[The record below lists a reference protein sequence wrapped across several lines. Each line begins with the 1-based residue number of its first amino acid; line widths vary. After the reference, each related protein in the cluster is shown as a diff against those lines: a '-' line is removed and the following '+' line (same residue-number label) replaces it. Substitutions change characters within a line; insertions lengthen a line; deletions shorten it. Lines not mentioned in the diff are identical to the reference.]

1 MDRTER
7 VWRIAYH
14 LNGKIE
20 GCMKFCRSVGG
31 KGLFHPRIYVCVCT
45 RVRVGECVCSA
56 TESPISVPVF
66 ACSVPALST
75 LCCLTAPRLPVCS
88 LSRSWGL
95 HGSPT
100 GKQAP
105 ALMVKPDAQAPSRL
119 GPLPGQ
125 NEQWSCEGGPA
136 WAASDRGGP
145 RVPRG
150 TGPDKAKP
158 NP

>member
-1 MDRTER
+1 MENSKPFKWQDLRMHEVLQIGR
-7 VWRIAYH
+7 R
-14 LNGKIE
+14 
-20 GCMKFCRSVGG
+20 
-31 KGLFHPRIYVCVCT
+31 KGSFSSTHIRVCVCM
-45 RVRVGECVCSA
+45 RACGCVCSA
-56 TESPISVPVF
+56 TEPPISVPAFV
-66 ACSVPALST
+66 CSVPALPT

-88 LSRSWGL
+88 LSRSRGL

-105 ALMVKPDAQAPSRL
+105 ALMVKTDAQAPSRL

-136 WAASDRGGP
+136 WAAPDRGGP